1 MRVLVLGGLGNFG
14 ARICKRLALEPGMEV
29 LAGSRSLP
37 ADTPFADSPVR
48 LVRLDMDAADFPRQ
62 LLDLGVDLLI
72 HCAGPF
78 QQQGYRVAE
87 ACCAAG
93 VHYIDIA
100 DGRDFVADF
109 PAAMATRAE
118 TDGVC
123 LISGASTVPAL
134 SSAVVDRLAEQFASI
149 DGISVAIAPGQ
160 QAPRGV
166 ATMRAVLSYAGKP
179 FPRLRN
185 GAWRTVYGWH
195 DLRAIRFAGLG
206 TRWGAACDI
215 PDLALFAQRYPTVKT
230 IEFRAALELRVQHLV
245 LWGLAGLRRL
255 GVGLP
260 LECYAPR
267 LEVFTRRYLDRFGGD
282 RGGMMV
288 RVSGRRP
295 DGSPGYVTWHLTAP
309 DGNGPEI
316 PCMAAVLLALRMA
329 ASGPPASGAFACIGL
344 LELDAFEPEFRRWGI
359 TTELEEGDS
368 R

>member
-14 ARICKRLALEPGMEV
+14 ARICKRLAQEPGIEV
-29 LAGSRSLP
+29 LAGSRRLP
-37 ADTPFADSPVR
+37 AETPFADSRIR
-48 LVRLDMDAADFPRQ
+48 LVRLDMDAADFQEQ
-62 LLDLGVDLLI
+62 LQGLGADLLI

-78 QQQGYRVAE
+78 QGQGYRVAE
-87 ACCAAG
+87 ACCAVG

-109 PAAMATRAE
+109 PAALAARAAAA
-118 TDGVC
+118 GVC

-134 SSAVVDRLAEQFASI
+134 SSAVVDSLARRLASI
-149 DGISVAIAPGQ
+149 DTISVAIAPGQ

-179 FPRLRN
+179 FQSLRN
-185 GAWRTVYGWH
+185 GAWRAVYGWH

-215 PDLALFAQRYPTVKT
+215 PDLALFAQRYPTVRT
-230 IEFRAALELRVQHLV
+230 IEFRAALELRIQHLV

-255 GVGLP
+255 GVGVP
-260 LECYAPR
+260 LERYAAQ
-267 LEVFTRRYLDRFGGD
+267 LEAFTQRFLDRFGGD
-282 RGGMMV
+282 RGGMLV
-288 RVSGRRP
+288 QVSGRRAN
-295 DGSPGYVTWHLTAP
+295 GAPGQVAWHLTAP

-329 ASGPPASGAFACIGL
+329 ENGPPASGAYACIGL
-344 LELDAFEPEFRRWGI
+344 LELEAFEPEFRRWSI
-359 TTELEEGDS
+359 TTELEEDGS

>member
-1 MRVLVLGGLGNFG
+1 MRILVLGGLGNFG
-14 ARICKRLALEPGMEV
+14 ARICKRLAQEPGIEV
-29 LAGSRSLP
+29 LAGSRRLP
-37 ADTPFADSPVR
+37 VNTPFNDSRIR
-48 LVRLDMDAADFPRQ
+48 LARLDMDAVDFQQRLQ
-62 LLDLGVDLLI
+62 AFGVDLLI

-78 QQQGYRVAE
+78 QHQGYRVAE
-87 ACCAAG
+87 ACCAVG

-109 PAAMATRAE
+109 SAAMAARAAAA
-118 TDGVC
+118 GVC

-134 SSAVVDRLAEQFASI
+134 SSAVVDSLARRLASI
-149 DGISVAIAPGQ
+149 DAISVAIAPGQ

-179 FPRLRN
+179 FQRLSN
-185 GAWRTVYGWH
+185 GVWRTVYGWH

-215 PDLALFAQRYPTVKT
+215 PDLALFPQRYPTART
-230 IEFRAALELRVQHLV
+230 IEFCAALELRIQHLV
-245 LWGLAGLRRL
+245 LWGLAGMRRL
-255 GVGLP
+255 GLELP
-260 LECYAPR
+260 LERYAPQ
-267 LEVFTRRYLDRFGGD
+267 LEAFTQRFLDRFGGD

-288 RVSGRRP
+288 RVAGRRA
-295 DGSPGYVTWHLTAP
+295 DGTTGQVTWHLTAP

-329 ASGPPASGAFACIGL
+329 AEGPPADGAYACIGL
-344 LELDAFEPEFRRWGI
+344 LELEAFEPEFRRWGI
-359 TTELEEGDS
+359 TTELEENGS